1 MKKNVIIAIG
11 SNLGNRLNYIQNAWI
26 KLQKSFD
33 SEILI
38 APVYESSPW
47 GLTQQ
52 PRYLNT
58 VVSIQSDMSPQE
70 ILKQCMKI
78 ELENGRER
86 ITKWGSRTLDLDIIL
101 IDQLMIQKSDLIIP
115 HPHLESRAFVLQPI
129 IDLFPDLKHPKSQIP
144 LKNYLS
150 SLELNTLKQFDPCF

>member
-11 SNLGNRLNYIQNAWI
+11 SNLGNRLNYIQKALR

-33 SEILI
+33 SEILV

-47 GLTQQ
+47 GLTKQ

-58 VVSIQSDMSPQE
+58 VVSIKTDKSPQE
-70 ILKQCMKI
+70 ILKRCMKI

-86 ITKWGSRTLDLDIIL
+86 ITKWGARTLDLDIIL
-101 IDQLMIQKSDLIIP
+101 IDQLIIQESDLIIP
-115 HPHLESRAFVLQPI
+115 HPHMESRAFVLKPL
-129 IDLFPDLKHPKSQIP
+129 IDLFPGLKHPISHIP
-144 LKNYLS
+144 LKDYLS
-150 SLELNTLKQFDPCF
+150 KLELNTLKHFDPCF

>member
-11 SNLGNRLNYIQNAWI
+11 SNLGNRFYYIQKALRS
-26 KLQKSFD
+26 LQNFFGTEFKV
-33 SEILI
+33 

-58 VVSIQSDMSPQE
+58 VVTFKTHRSPQE
-70 ILKQCMKI
+70 ILNQCMKI
-78 ELENGRER
+78 ELEYGRER
-86 ITKWGSRTLDLDIIL
+86 ITKWGARTLDLDIIL
-101 IDQLMIQKSDLIIP
+101 FDQLIVKTPDLTLP
-115 HPHLESRAFVLQPI
+115 HPHMEHRDFVLQPL
-129 IDLFPDLKHPKSQIP
+129 IDLFPDIIHPKSQIP

-150 SLELNTLKQFDPCF
+150 KLELNTLKQFDPCF